1 MKILPL
7 IYPSV
12 TLCWVFKEENF
23 YSKSFSQ
30 TIGKHIPHS
39 YLKEFFPETSF
50 LGKFEGFF

>member
-1 MKILPL
+1 MKTFATDLSFSDLMLGIQG
-7 IYPSV
+7 S
-12 TLCWVFKEENF
+12 FF

-50 LGKFEGFF
+50 LGKFESFF